1 MFTTLEHEV
10 LHAESSTKE
19 LQLQEVN
26 MNLRSGKV
34 LPEPLKAKPSKA
46 DKTAAS
52 KEAPLEG
59 GAPSTQDKEK
69 SKYQD
74 VDYNIV
80 AHLKRIPSLLSVY
93 DALML
98 VPDLRQAHS
107 NPTWCGGICLTSF
120 CTKNS

>member
-26 MNLRSGKV
+26 MNLHSGKV
-34 LPEPLKAKPSKA
+34 LPEPLKVKPSKV

-59 GAPSTQDKEK
+59 GSPST
-69 SKYQD
+69 
-74 VDYNIV
+74 
-80 AHLKRIPSLLSVY
+80 
-93 DALML
+93 
-98 VPDLRQAHS
+98 
-107 NPTWCGGICLTSF
+107 
-120 CTKNS
+120 